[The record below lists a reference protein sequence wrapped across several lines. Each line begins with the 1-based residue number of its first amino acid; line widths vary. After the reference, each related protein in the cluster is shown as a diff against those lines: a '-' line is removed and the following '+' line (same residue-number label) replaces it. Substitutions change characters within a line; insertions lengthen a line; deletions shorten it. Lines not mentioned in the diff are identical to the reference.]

1 MNQRN
6 KDAIVLIVLLMFII
20 VTQTAFTEPAK
31 ANFCFPP
38 ANPVISFTSP
48 VNTSFST
55 NNVSFAV
62 KFSTYKTG
70 YTGAPENESLRH
82 FLYAV
87 DEDEFQPIE
96 ITNSSIGLNPGAD
109 VYFDGLINLN
119 KLSQGYHN
127 LTVRAVL
134 DYDQYP
140 TSPINTHTE
149 NTAYAYF
156 LIDSIPDAE
165 IPPLYPLIVSVLAVI
180 AVVAVSVLIY
190 YIRFKRS

>member
-6 KDAIVLIVLLMFII
+6 KNAIILILLLLF
-20 VTQTAFTEPAK
+20 TAGAQTTITEPAK

-48 VNTSFST
+48 VNTSFTT
-55 NNVSFAV
+55 NNVSFTV

-82 FLYAV
+82 FIYAV

-109 VYFDGLINLN
+109 VNFDGLINLHQ
-119 KLSQGYHN
+119 LSQGYHN
-127 LTVRAVL
+127 LTIRAVL

-140 TSPINTHTE
+140 TYPINTHTE

-165 IPPLYPLIVSVLAVI
+165 IPPLFPLVVSVLAVL
-180 AVVAVSVLIY
+180 AVVAVSALIY
-190 YIRFKRS
+190 YMRFKR